1 MKTAV
6 IGSGN
11 MGTALACLLAD
22 NGHTVTCW
30 DHIPE
35 VVE

>member
-1 MKTAV
+1 MKAAV

-11 MGTALACLLAD
+11 MGTALAHLLAD
-22 NGHTVTCW
+22 NGHSVVCW

-35 VVE
+35 VV